1 MITMGSGSGMGRRR
15 VSEVAGQAALR
26 LGGIREQEGRTD
38 EAAAAFRQAAGGPDP
53 ELAAQAAL
61 RLGDLLE
68 RGGDRS
74 GARIAYQAV
83 ATTEATEAAPWALS
97 NLGAAIKQSR
107 ATIASDHLPTVRAHD
122 THLLQLFQNLVG
134 NAIKYRSKEPPRIQV
149 SAKQEETEW
158 VFAVRDNG
166 IGIDPQYTKQV
177 FGIFTR
183 LHGRKYPGT
192 GIGLAICQKIVERYG
207 GRIWVESALGKG
219 ATFYFTIRI

>member
-1 MITMGSGSGMGRRR
+1 EQPSAP
-15 VSEVAGQAALR
+15 VDCNAAL
-26 LGGIREQEGRTD
+26 Q
-38 EAAAAFRQAAGGPDP
+38 Q
-53 ELAAQAAL
+53 
-61 RLGDLLE
+61 
-68 RGGDRS
+68 
-74 GARIAYQAV
+74 
-83 ATTEATEAAPWALS
+83 ALS

-107 ATIASDHLPTVRAHD
+107 ATITSDHLPTVRAHD

-134 NAIKYRSKEPPRIQV
+134 NALKYRSKEPPRIQV

-219 ATFYFTIRI
+219 SAFYFTIRI